1 MTPPPSDPQP
11 VTFDTVREIART
23 FPGVEEGTAYGTPAF
38 RVRKKFLSRLKE
50 DGESLVLKMD
60 FMERQYLLEN
70 KPDIYHITENFRKW
84 PYVMIRLANV
94 DAEELR
100 KRFEMAW
107 RDAAPKRLIEE
118 YDARGG

>member
-1 MTPPPSDPQP
+1 MSDQPSNPQA

-50 DGESLVLKMD
+50 DGDSLVLKMD

-70 KPDIYHITENFRKW
+70 KPDIYYITEHFIKW
-84 PYVMIRLANV
+84 PYVMVRLSKV

-100 KRFEMAW
+100 KRFELAW
-107 RDAAPKRLIEE
+107 RDAAPKSLIAE
-118 YDARGG
+118 YDARG